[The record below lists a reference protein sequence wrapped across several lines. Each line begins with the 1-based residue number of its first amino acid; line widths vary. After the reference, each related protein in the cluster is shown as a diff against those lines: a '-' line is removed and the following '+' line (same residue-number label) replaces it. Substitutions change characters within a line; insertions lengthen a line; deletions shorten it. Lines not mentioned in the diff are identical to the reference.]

1 MKNQETTFADAIE
14 QVMIA
19 NGYYAPLQLIY
30 KEFEKYRPLTGKT
43 PLATIQERVQ
53 RDERFKRI
61 GLGVYALAEHL
72 DKLPSAPKPK
82 TEPEKR
88 GYVHT
93 SIQGMIIELGNMEGF
108 KTFTPDKSKVFDNK
122 RLGNLATLGEM
133 PQFTYAE
140 IVRSTQYVDVIWF
153 NAEGFPEKAFEVED
167 STDFR
172 SSLVKFTDLRFFNMT
187 FHLIAAFER
196 KAKYEREV
204 ARSVF
209 GNISSR
215 CHFTSYDE
223 ITKLYDARLNYQ
235 RAKEQLPF

>member
-1 MKNQETTFADAIE
+1 MKNHETTFADAIE
-14 QVMIA
+14 QVIIA

-30 KEFEKYRPLTGKT
+30 KEFEKYRPFTGKT

-53 RDERFKRI
+53 RDKRFKRI

-72 DKLPSAPKPK
+72 DKLPSVPKPK
-82 TEPEKR
+82 TETEKR

-93 SIQGMIIELGNMEGF
+93 RIQGMIIELGNMEGF
-108 KTFTPDKSKVFDNK
+108 KTFTPDKGKVFDNK
-122 RLGNLATLGEM
+122 RLGNLATLEEM

-140 IVRSTQYVDVIWF
+140 IIRSTQYVDVIWF

-172 SSLVKFTDLRFFNMT
+172 NSLVKFTDLRFFNMT
-187 FHLIAAFER
+187 FHLIAAIER
-196 KAKYEREV
+196 KGKYEREV
-204 ARSVF
+204 SRSVF

-215 CHFTSYDE
+215 CHFSSYDE
-223 ITKLYDARLNYQ
+223 ITQFYNTRLNYQ
-235 RAKEQLPF
+235 KAKESLPF

>member
-1 MKNQETTFADAIE
+1 MKDQETTFADAIE

-30 KEFEKYRPLTGKT
+30 KEFENYRPFTGKT

-53 RDERFKRI
+53 RDKRFTRI
-61 GLGVYALAEHL
+61 GLGVYALAAHL

-82 TEPEKR
+82 TPIEKR
-88 GYVHT
+88 NYVHT
-93 SIQGMIIELGNMEGF
+93 KIQGMIIELGNMEGL
-108 KTFTPDKSKVFDNK
+108 KTYTPDKGKVFDNK
-122 RLGNLATLGEM
+122 RLGNLATLGEI
-133 PQFTYAE
+133 PQFTYPG

-172 SSLVKFTDLRFFNMT
+172 SSLVKFSDLRFFNTT
-187 FHLIAAFER
+187 FHLVAAFER

-215 CHFTSYDE
+215 CHFSSYDE
-223 ITKLYDARLNYQ
+223 ITQLYDARLNYQ
-235 RAKEQLPF
+235 RAKEKLPF

>member
-30 KEFEKYRPLTGKT
+30 KEFEKYRPFTGKT

-53 RDERFKRI
+53 RDRRFTRI
-61 GLGVYALAEHL
+61 GLGVYALAAHL

-82 TEPEKR
+82 TPIEKR
-88 GYVHT
+88 NYVHT
-93 SIQGMIIELGNMEGF
+93 KIQGIIIELGNMEGL
-108 KTFTPDKSKVFDNK
+108 KTYTPDKGKVFDNK
-122 RLGNLATLGEM
+122 RLGNLATLTEI
-133 PQFTYAE
+133 PQFTYPE
-140 IVRSTQYVDVIWF
+140 IVRSSQYVDVIWF

-172 SSLVKFTDLRFFNMT
+172 SSLVKFTDLRFFNVT
-187 FHLIAAFER
+187 FHLIAASER

-215 CHFTSYDE
+215 CHFISYDE
-223 ITKLYDARLNYQ
+223 ITQLYDARLNYQ
-235 RAKEQLPF
+235 RAKEHLPF